1 MYNNILVP
9 VVFDERHDTQAS
21 YLAARALADEN
32 ASFTVLH
39 VMESLPTYAE
49 TQIPADILAKSRHEI
64 EKQLEQSARALPDA
78 KAALV
83 SGHAGREI
91 VAYADEHGVDCI
103 IIASHTPG
111 FENYFLGSTADRVV
125 RHAKCTVHVIR

>member
-1 MYNNILVP
+1 MYKNILVP